1 MMFEKYEPELKSENM
16 DERNAAV
23 DKIADSAK
31 SDLENSVPEIVDM
44 LKKADTN
51 TRWYL
56 GRALIKLGKD
66 VIPFL
71 IKESEK
77 ETDMTVQK
85 YFASV
90 LAYFGDDAAEPLVK
104 LFESEN
110 ATSRGMAAA
119 ALEKIG
125 DGSVIYL
132 MEAVQ
137 SDNKTVSVCAG
148 IVLAKLG
155 VYDY

>member
-1 MMFEKYEPELKSENM
+1 MMFEDYLSELKSEKLE
-16 DERNAAV
+16 DRHAAV
-23 DKIADSAK
+23 DRIAALAS
-31 SDLENSVPEIVDM
+31 SDLEKYVPEIVSL
-44 LKKADTN
+44 LKKSDTD

-66 VIPFL
+66 VIPCL
-71 IKESEK
+71 IKESEM
-77 ETDMTVQK
+77 ETDMAVQK
-85 YFASV
+85 YFASI
-90 LAYFGDDAAEPLVK
+90 LAYFGEDAAEPLVK